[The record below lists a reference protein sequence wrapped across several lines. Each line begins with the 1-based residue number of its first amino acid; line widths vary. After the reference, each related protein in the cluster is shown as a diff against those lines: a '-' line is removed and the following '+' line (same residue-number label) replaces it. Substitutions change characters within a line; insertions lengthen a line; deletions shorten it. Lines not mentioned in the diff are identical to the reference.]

1 MASQKL
7 NLFKQRVDYF
17 TKGNFHGVSANWL
30 GKKCDSLYSSSE
42 QFIRDCPEFH
52 SVDSGLLLNGISHFE
67 DAIKIKSE
75 IIYGKNFDCEAGLAS
90 FLYAYILTKKPRAI
104 IETGV
109 ANGITTNV
117 IMAALEK
124 TGGTLYSFDVD
135 ARTKNVYAGKGNWV
149 FHHLD
154 KNFKNTLEATVQK
167 IPGVDLW
174 LHDSDHGF
182 MWQSFEYALAA
193 KVLTPSGILVSDDI
207 VCSTAWGLAAA
218 KIFDKSFGVF
228 DARKFFGVAKIG

>member
-1 MASQKL
+1 MASQKVK
-7 NLFKQRVDYF
+7 LFKQRVNYF

-42 QFIRDCPEFH
+42 QFIRDCTEFH
-52 SVDSGLLLNGISHFE
+52 SVDLGLLSVGASHFE
-67 DAIKIKSE
+67 DAKKIKSE
-75 IIYGKNFDCEAGLAS
+75 INYGKNFDCEAGLAS
-90 FLYAYILTKKPRAI
+90 FLYAVILTNKPRVVV
-104 IETGV
+104 ETGV

-124 TGGTLYSFDVD
+124 TGGTLHSFDVD
-135 ARTKNVYAGKGNWV
+135 VKTKNVYMGKGNWV

-154 KNFKNTLEATVQK
+154 KDFKNTLLKSVEK
-167 IPGVDLW
+167 IHNIDMW

-182 MWQSFEYALAA
+182 MWQSFEYELAT

-207 VCSTAWGLAAA
+207 DSSTAWGIASEQT
-218 KIFDKSFGVF
+218 FSKSFGVF
-228 DARKFFGVAKIG
+228 DTRKFFGVAKIR